1 MGSFPNVS
9 SSFPANDDFSSQF
22 RNKKTD
28 INKYPTFPDFGR
40 DSIAHYPATARQ
52 PRAQFATPA
61 PTLSS
66 AQAAANQVFQGSTS
80 IGSNILSGSN
90 ESKEDISLVPEAA
103 VPDGTNR
110 ANADLSDFMVLQR
123 IGANLRQLAID
134 VSPMLFTKV
143 SQASTSRERF
153 RVAWWFM
160 IFQSAHRASMVE
172 QLVRLGFTPP
182 PWVAIEHAAQR
193 PPYPAQWGNMAITLP
208 AISNLYKCYIHFYR
222 GDTHFMAL
230 FTIDELL
237 FFRTFSQ
244 AQAQLFDKRAI
255 AEAILLSIDQ
265 WTGAPNLYSLFKNN
279 LVRPE
284 FDKVNFNHYRV
295 DKIPS
300 SNYSNLKGCVGPA
313 VFEKLAKDDFMGLAK
328 RMAKRSRQR
337 SFSGN
342 NSRFSANK
350 SVAPNISVS
359 TIFPE
364 IDAKAPSGVPYPD
377 TSSLIVPTTQ
387 TKNALHAPR
396 LEHFAKAFSFV
407 PTPAFAT
414 RSYYDYVTVLG
425 KCPLYYCAS
434 YQSNNCRRR
443 SCDYHHLCEWC
454 AQPHHGNSCPY
465 RPKDIALRK

>member
-22 RNKKTD
+22 RNKKTS
-28 INKYPTFPDFGR
+28 INEYPSFPDFSR
-40 DSIAHYPATARQ
+40 DSIARHTAPARQ
-52 PRAQFATPA
+52 SRVQFETPA

-66 AQAAANQVFQGSTS
+66 ARAAANQVFQGSTS
-80 IGSNILSGSN
+80 IGSNVLSGSSD
-90 ESKEDISLVPEAA
+90 SKEDTSLVPEAA
-103 VPDGTNR
+103 NPDGAIRDET
-110 ANADLSDFMVLQR
+110 DLSDFMVLQR
-123 IGANLRQLAID
+123 IGANLRQLAVD
-134 VSPMLFTKV
+134 VAPLLFTKV
-143 SQASTSRERF
+143 SQADTSRQRF
-153 RVAWWFM
+153 RIAWWFI

-237 FFRTFSQ
+237 FFRTLTQ

-265 WTGAPNLYSLFKNN
+265 WTGAPNFYSLFKNN

-284 FDKVNFNHYRV
+284 FDKVSFNHYRV
-295 DKIPS
+295 DKIPT

-328 RMAKRSRQR
+328 RMAKKSRQK
-337 SFSGN
+337 SSNG
-342 NSRFSANK
+342 SRFSAAR
-350 SVAPNISVS
+350 SAAPTIAVS
-359 TIFPE
+359 TLFAE
-364 IDAKAPSGVPYPD
+364 INTKAPSGIPYPD
-377 TSSLIVPTTQ
+377 ASSLIVPTTQ
-387 TKNALHAPR
+387 TKNPLHSPR
-396 LEHFAKAFSFV
+396 LEHFARMFSFA
-407 PTPAFAT
+407 PTPAFAS

-425 KCPLYYCAS
+425 KCPLYYCQLS
-434 YQSNNCRRR
+434 VKLLS
-443 SCDYHHLCEWC
+443 
-454 AQPHHGNSCPY
+454 PT
-465 RPKDIALRK
+465 IM